1 MDKQTHIVNQAKRLP
16 IGERREIVDAIL
28 DSIKVDEKKI
38 DPAFRL
44 AELIGIGEIVFD
56 TTYEGG
62 RKAEKSVLIRNCC
75 AKVMRM
81 EGYTFSAIG
90 KAMQRHPSSIMTM
103 ADRAEEMD
111 AGFFGYE
118 VRDKYMAFMKQA
130 LF

>member
-1 MDKQTHIVNQAKRLP
+1 MDKQTHIINQAKRLP

-44 AELIGIGEIVFD
+44 AELIGIGEIVFG

-62 RKAEKSVLIRNCC
+62 RKAEKSVLIRNCI

-81 EGYTFSAIG
+81 EGYTFSEIG
-90 KAMQRHPSSIMTM
+90 KAMQRHTSSIMTM

-111 AGFFGYE
+111 AGFFGKDI
-118 VRDKYMAFMKQA
+118 RDKYVQFMIQA
-130 LF
+130 L

>member
-1 MDKQTHIVNQAKRLP
+1 MDKQTHIINQAKRLP
-16 IGERREIVDAIL
+16 ITTRRAVVLAIKE
-28 DSIKVDEKKI
+28 SIEQDEKKI
-38 DPAFRL
+38 DPDFRL

-56 TTYEGG
+56 TTYEER

-90 KAMQRHPSSIMTM
+90 KAMQRHTSSIMTM
-103 ADRAEEMD
+103 EDRADEMD